1 MMPEGKMSVNTVNK
15 VGQVDF
21 GSGPIQVDSPKP
33 VEVPSF
39 GEVLQQAKPAE
50 SAEPEK
56 AAEPA
61 ASAPVLNGDVRLKF
75 VVDSKTNDVTV
86 LVLDKTSR
94 QIIRTIP
101 TDELKNLTR
110 GDLVTIF
117 A

>member
-1 MMPEGKMSVNTVNK
+1 MTINKVSK
-15 VGQVDF
+15 VGQVEF
-21 GSGPIQVDSPKP
+21 GAGPVQVEAPT
-33 VEVPSF
+33 
-39 GEVLQQAKPAE
+39 PAE
-50 SAEPEK
+50 TSEKVTAAPKDKASEPTK
-56 AAEPA
+56 AADT
-61 ASAPVLNGDVRLKF
+61 ASSPVLNGDVRLKF
-75 VVDSKTNDVTV
+75 IVDSKTNDVTV

>member
-1 MMPEGKMSVNTVNK
+1 MSVNK

-21 GSGPIQVDSPKP
+21 GAGPVQVDSPKP
-33 VEVPSF
+33 VEATERFDAVMQERPV
-39 GEVLQQAKPAE
+39 EQKPAE
-50 SAEPEK
+50 QKPAET
-56 AAEPA
+56 

-75 VVDSKTNDVTV
+75 LVDAKTNDVTV
-86 LVLDKTSR
+86 LVLDKNSR

-101 TDELKNLTR
+101 TEELQNLSR

>member
-1 MMPEGKMSVNTVNK
+1 MAINRVGK
-15 VGQVDF
+15 VGQMDF
-21 GSGPIQVDSPKP
+21 GAGPVQVEAPSPAEAP
-33 VEVPSF
+33 EPA
-39 GEVLQQAKPAE
+39 EAAPQAKQADQKT
-50 SAEPEK
+50 SDT
-56 AAEPA
+56 

-75 VVDSKTNDVTV
+75 IVDSKTNDVTV

-101 TDELKNLTR
+101 TDELKNLTH

>member
-1 MMPEGKMSVNTVNK
+1 MSVNSVSK

-21 GSGPIQVDSPKP
+21 GSGPVQVEAPKP
-33 VEVPSF
+33 VEVSTH
-39 GEVLQQAKPAE
+39 GENVQQEKPVE
-50 SAEPEK
+50 QKPTET
-56 AAEPA
+56 AA
-61 ASAPVLNGDVRLKF
+61 APVLNGDVRLKF
-75 VVDSKTNDVTV
+75 LVDAKTNDVTV

>member
-1 MMPEGKMSVNTVNK
+1 MTVNK

-21 GSGPIQVDSPKP
+21 GAGPVQVEASKP
-33 VEVPSF
+33 VEATERFEPVMQ
-39 GEVLQQAKPAE
+39 EKPAE
-50 SAEPEK
+50 QARPAEQTP
-56 AAEPA
+56 P
-61 ASAPVLNGDVRLKF
+61 APVLNGDVRLKF
-75 VVDSKTNDVTV
+75 LVDTKTNDVTV

-101 TDELKNLTR
+101 TEELQNLSR

>member
-1 MMPEGKMSVNTVNK
+1 MMPEEKMSVNSVNK
-15 VGQVDF
+15 VGIVDF
-21 GSGPIQVDSPKP
+21 GAGPVQVEAPKP
-33 VEVPSF
+33 VEVSTH
-39 GEVLQQAKPAE
+39 GESVDQEKPAE
-50 SAEPEK
+50 QPK
-56 AAEPA
+56 AGDQT

-75 VVDSKTNDVTV
+75 IVDAKTNDVTV
-86 LVLDKTSR
+86 LVLDKASR

>member
-1 MMPEGKMSVNTVNK
+1 MMPEGKMSVNSVNK

-21 GSGPIQVDSPKP
+21 GSGPIQVEAPKP
-33 VEVPSF
+33 VEVSTH
-39 GEVLQQAKPAE
+39 GETVQKERPTEQG
-50 SAEPEK
+50 K
-56 AAEPA
+56 AAEQT

-75 VVDSKTNDVTV
+75 IVDAKTNDVTV
-86 LVLDKTSR
+86 LVLDKSSR

>member
-1 MMPEGKMSVNTVNK
+1 MMPEEKMSVNSVNK
-15 VGQVDF
+15 VGKVDF
-21 GSGPIQVDSPKP
+21 GSGPIQVEAPKP
-33 VEVPSF
+33 VEVSTH
-39 GEVLQQAKPAE
+39 GESVQQDKSTE
-50 SAEPEK
+50 QTK
-56 AAEPA
+56 AVEQT

-75 VVDSKTNDVTV
+75 IVDAKTNDVTV

-110 GDLVTIF
+110 GELVTIF

>member
-1 MMPEGKMSVNTVNK
+1 MTINRVSK

-21 GSGPIQVDSPKP
+21 GAGVVQVDA
-33 VEVPSF
+33 PS
-39 GEVLQQAKPAE
+39 PAE
-50 SAEPEK
+50 STERVEAAPKQVESK
-56 AAEPA
+56 A
-61 ASAPVLNGDVRLKF
+61 SDGGQTPVLNGDVRLKF
-75 VVDSKTNDVTV
+75 IVDSKTNDVTV

>member
-1 MMPEGKMSVNTVNK
+1 MTVNSVSK

-21 GSGPIQVDSPKP
+21 GAGPVQVEAPR
-33 VEVPSF
+33 
-39 GEVLQQAKPAE
+39 PAE
-50 SAEPEK
+50 SSTETEVVQR
-56 AAEPA
+56 EPA
-61 ASAPVLNGDVRLKF
+61 EKSSSESQSAPVLNGDVRLKF
-75 VVDSKTNDVTV
+75 IVDAKTNDVTV

-110 GDLVTIF
+110 GDLVTVF

>member
-1 MMPEGKMSVNTVNK
+1 MMPEEKMSVNSVSK
-15 VGQVDF
+15 VGKVDF
-21 GSGPIQVDSPKP
+21 GSGPIQIEAPKP
-33 VEVPSF
+33 VETSTY
-39 GEVLQQAKPAE
+39 GESIDQENPAE
-50 SAEPEK
+50 QTKSAEQSS
-56 AAEPA
+56 
-61 ASAPVLNGDVRLKF
+61 SAPVLNGDVRLKF
-75 VVDSKTNDVTV
+75 IVDAKTNDVTV

>member
-1 MMPEGKMSVNTVNK
+1 MMPEEKMSVNK

-21 GSGPIQVDSPKP
+21 GSGPVQVDTPRP
-33 VEVPSF
+33 VEDSAFAEMVQQEKPA
-39 GEVLQQAKPAE
+39 QQAKTAE
-50 SAEPEK
+50 QT
-56 AAEPA
+56 

-75 VVDSKTNDVTV
+75 IVDAKTNDVTV

-101 TDELKNLTR
+101 TEELKNLTR

>member
-1 MMPEGKMSVNTVNK
+1 MSVNSVSK
-15 VGQVDF
+15 VGKIDF
-21 GSGPIQVDSPKP
+21 GAGLVQVEAPR
-33 VEVPSF
+33 
-39 GEVLQQAKPAE
+39 PAE
-50 SAEPEK
+50 ASEHGESVDLSKPSEQTK
-56 AAEPA
+56 AAEQT

-75 VVDSKTNDVTV
+75 IVDAKTNDVTV

-110 GDLVTIF
+110 GELVTIF

>member
-1 MMPEGKMSVNTVNK
+1 MTINRVSK

-21 GSGPIQVDSPKP
+21 GAGVVQVDA
-33 VEVPSF
+33 PS
-39 GEVLQQAKPAE
+39 PAE
-50 SAEPEK
+50 STEK
-56 AAEPA
+56 VEAAPKQVESK
-61 ASAPVLNGDVRLKF
+61 ASESGQTPVLNGDVRLKF
-75 VVDSKTNDVTV
+75 IVDSKTNDVTV

>member
-1 MMPEGKMSVNTVNK
+1 MSVNK

-21 GSGPIQVDSPKP
+21 GAGPIQVESSKP
-33 VEVPSF
+33 VEATERF
-39 GEVLQQAKPAE
+39 DAVLQEKAVEQKPTEQKPAE
-50 SAEPEK
+50 V
-56 AAEPA
+56 

-75 VVDSKTNDVTV
+75 LVDAKTNDVTV
-86 LVLDKTSR
+86 LVLDKSSR

-101 TDELKNLTR
+101 TEELNNLTR

>member
-1 MMPEGKMSVNTVNK
+1 MSVNK

-21 GSGPIQVDSPKP
+21 GSGPIQVEAPRPVEDSTFAEMVQQEKP
-33 VEVPSF
+33 V
-39 GEVLQQAKPAE
+39 QQAKPAE
-50 SAEPEK
+50 QTTP
-56 AAEPA
+56 
-61 ASAPVLNGDVRLKF
+61 APVLNGDVRLKF
-75 VVDSKTNDVTV
+75 IVDAKTNDVTV

-101 TDELKNLTR
+101 TEELKNLTR

>member
-1 MMPEGKMSVNTVNK
+1 MMPEEKMSVNSVNK

-21 GSGPIQVDSPKP
+21 GSGPVQVEAPKP
-33 VEVPSF
+33 VEVSTKSESVQIEKPSEQPK
-39 GEVLQQAKPAE
+39 GAE
-50 SAEPEK
+50 L
-56 AAEPA
+56 A

-75 VVDSKTNDVTV
+75 IVDAKTNDVTV

-101 TDELKNLTR
+101 TDELNNLTR

>member
-1 MMPEGKMSVNTVNK
+1 MTINRVSK

-21 GSGPIQVDSPKP
+21 GAGVVQVDA
-33 VEVPSF
+33 PS
-39 GEVLQQAKPAE
+39 PAE
-50 SAEPEK
+50 TTEK
-56 AAEPA
+56 VEAAPKQVE
-61 ASAPVLNGDVRLKF
+61 SKTSESGQTPVLNGDVRLKF
-75 VVDSKTNDVTV
+75 IVDSKTNDVTV